1 MRSTS
6 IGSVMAVVVGVCAAA
21 ASGGCSGFDAAY
33 EKALAQGAPAG
44 SIEGAWDGTW
54 TSHGGHGGGRLR
66 AVITRAGPDTYRAWF
81 RAGFWKILEA
91 SQEVNLKVSS
101 APASSGEVRAAGE
114 EDLGWL
120 YGGVYK
126 YEATATPGKFDATY
140 TSKYDRGVFEMAR
153 PATGGK

>member
-6 IGSVMAVVVGVCAAA
+6 SGWLIAVLVGVCASA
-21 ASGGCSGFDAAY
+21 GCSGFDATY

-44 SIEGAWDGTW
+44 GIEGAWDGTW

-66 AVITRAGPDTYRAWF
+66 AVIVRAGPDSYHAWF
-81 RAGFWKILEA
+81 RASFWKILEA
-91 SQEVNLKVSS
+91 SQEVDLKVQGT
-101 APASSGEVRAAGE
+101 PAAGAEVRMAGE

-126 YEATATPGKFDATY
+126 YEATATPGKFEATY

-153 PATGGK
+153 PSGK